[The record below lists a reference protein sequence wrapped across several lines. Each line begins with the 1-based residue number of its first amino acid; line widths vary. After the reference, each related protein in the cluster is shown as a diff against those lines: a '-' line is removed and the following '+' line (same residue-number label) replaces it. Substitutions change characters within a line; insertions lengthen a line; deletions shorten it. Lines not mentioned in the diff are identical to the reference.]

1 MSTNQILVVDD
12 EVGIRELLF
21 EILRDEGYGVRLAE
35 NAQTA
40 RSARKEMRPDL
51 VLLDIWMPD
60 TDGITL
66 LKEWAGSGLLTMPV
80 VMMSGH
86 GTIDSAVEA
95 TRIGAFDFLEKPI
108 SLPKLLAT
116 VGKALAGGR
125 VLPKTGLSL
134 VNLGRARVIQELRQR
149 LEQVGRLRTPVLLIG
164 EPGCGFEVCA
174 RHLHLPN
181 TPYVAP
187 EETAWLADNPFEPLN
202 EARDGMLFL
211 AGDLGASARPSRRA
225 WPSCSA
231 SWRSSM
237 CGSSARPPGPLP
249 AMVEDGHFDAD
260 LYHLLSGLTIRV
272 PSLADHPEDIPDIAT
287 TMLTQ
292 LIDAN
297 EVPLRTLTVGALNVM
312 RNLDWPGNLPVLQNV
327 VKTLALT
334 ALANELTGEEVN
346 RVAREFNLGPREQAT
361 TEVGVSL
368 DLPLRDAREQFE
380 KQYFLHHIRREE
392 GNMSR
397 VADRVGLERTHLYRK
412 LKQLGI
418 RPSGKSEDASQLA
431 RHHAPQPHRREPG
444 LDVVGHRHDQHAVVV
459 GRAHRLLAVPRDH
472 VALPRDHLQAREAPG
487 EPERRRVGDHGVGH
501 ANQLLRCHVA
511 LDLALGALAVGHAQP
526 GAGTATTSATPRARS
541 CAPSAGRTRPAARSS
556 GSRGRR
562 SRRSRACA
570 CRWHVPCRS
579 RCARAR
585 PPRRRSGC
593 PSRAG
598 RRSSPAGLGSSIE
611 WMSSRKSAASTNGRS
626 SRARLNS
633 TLSRGPSSIAR
644 VQTRLKSS
652 STKRDANGLAVSKR
666 WNAATLAKASVSLPR
681 VGRTPSR
688 SSRSTTIAPQ
698 ISLPWVSACTMTCGP
713 GLPLSKVWT
722 QSTPVLDWRCGSMS
736 GAFSSTAWGSW
747 LGQCLWA
754 WSWS

>member
-125 VLPKTGLSL
+125 VLPKTGLAL

-149 LEQVGRLRTPVLLIG
+149 LEQVSRLHTPVLLIG

-187 EETAWLADNPFEPLN
+187 EDTAWLADNPFEPLN

-211 AGDLGASARPSRRA
+211 SEISELGKAEQKGLAQLLGKLDKFNVRLICA
-225 WPSCSA
+225 A
-231 SWRSSM
+231 T
-237 CGSSARPPGPLP
+237 GPLP
-249 AMVEDGHFDAD
+249 ALVDDGHFDAN
-260 LYHLLSGLTIRV
+260 LYNLLSGLTIRV

-297 EVPLRTLTVGALNVM
+297 EVPLRSLTVGALNVM
-312 RNLDWPGNLPVLQNV
+312 RNLDWPGNLRVLQNV

-334 ALANELTGEEVN
+334 ALGGEIGGEDVN
-346 RVAREFNLGPREQAT
+346 RVAR
-361 TEVGVSL
+361 
-368 DLPLRDAREQFE
+368 
-380 KQYFLHHIRREE
+380 
-392 GNMSR
+392 
-397 VADRVGLERTHLYRK
+397 
-412 LKQLGI
+412 
-418 RPSGKSEDASQLA
+418 
-431 RHHAPQPHRREPG
+431 
-444 LDVVGHRHDQHAVVV
+444 
-459 GRAHRLLAVPRDH
+459 
-472 VALPRDHLQAREAPG
+472 
-487 EPERRRVGDHGVGH
+487 
-501 ANQLLRCHVA
+501 
-511 LDLALGALAVGHAQP
+511 
-526 GAGTATTSATPRARS
+526 
-541 CAPSAGRTRPAARSS
+541 
-556 GSRGRR
+556 
-562 SRRSRACA
+562 
-570 CRWHVPCRS
+570 
-579 RCARAR
+579 
-585 PPRRRSGC
+585 
-593 PSRAG
+593 
-598 RRSSPAGLGSSIE
+598 
-611 WMSSRKSAASTNGRS
+611 
-626 SRARLNS
+626 
-633 TLSRGPSSIAR
+633 
-644 VQTRLKSS
+644 
-652 STKRDANGLAVSKR
+652 
-666 WNAATLAKASVSLPR
+666 
-681 VGRTPSR
+681 
-688 SSRSTTIAPQ
+688 
-698 ISLPWVSACTMTCGP
+698 
-713 GLPLSKVWT
+713 
-722 QSTPVLDWRCGSMS
+722 
-736 GAFSSTAWGSW
+736 
-747 LGQCLWA
+747 
-754 WSWS
+754 

>member
-134 VNLGRARVIQELRQR
+134 VNLGRARVVQELRQR
-149 LEQVGRLRTPVLLIG
+149 LEQVSRLHTPVLLIG

-211 AGDLGASARPSRRA
+211 PEISELSKAEQKGLAQLLGKLDKFNVRLICAAT
-225 WPSCSA
+225 
-231 SWRSSM
+231 
-237 CGSSARPPGPLP
+237 GPLP
-249 AMVEDGHFDAD
+249 ALVDDGHFDAN
-260 LYHLLSGLTIRV
+260 LYNLLSGLTIRV

-346 RVAREFNLGPREQAT
+346 RVAREFNLGPREQPT

-418 RPSGKSEDASQLA
+418 RPSGKGED
-431 RHHAPQPHRREPG
+431 
-444 LDVVGHRHDQHAVVV
+444 V
-459 GRAHRLLAVPRDH
+459 
-472 VALPRDHLQAREAPG
+472 
-487 EPERRRVGDHGVGH
+487 
-501 ANQLLRCHVA
+501 
-511 LDLALGALAVGHAQP
+511 
-526 GAGTATTSATPRARS
+526 
-541 CAPSAGRTRPAARSS
+541 S
-556 GSRGRR
+556 G
-562 SRRSRACA
+562 
-570 CRWHVPCRS
+570 
-579 RCARAR
+579 
-585 PPRRRSGC
+585 
-593 PSRAG
+593 
-598 RRSSPAGLGSSIE
+598 
-611 WMSSRKSAASTNGRS
+611 
-626 SRARLNS
+626 
-633 TLSRGPSSIAR
+633 
-644 VQTRLKSS
+644 
-652 STKRDANGLAVSKR
+652 
-666 WNAATLAKASVSLPR
+666 
-681 VGRTPSR
+681 
-688 SSRSTTIAPQ
+688 
-698 ISLPWVSACTMTCGP
+698 
-713 GLPLSKVWT
+713 
-722 QSTPVLDWRCGSMS
+722 
-736 GAFSSTAWGSW
+736 
-747 LGQCLWA
+747 
-754 WSWS
+754 

>member
-149 LEQVGRLRTPVLLIG
+149 LEQVSRLHTPVLLIG

-174 RHLHLPN
+174 RHLHLSN

-211 AGDLGASARPSRRA
+211 AEISELGKAEQKGLAQLLGKLDKFNVRLICA
-225 WPSCSA
+225 A
-231 SWRSSM
+231 T
-237 CGSSARPPGPLP
+237 GPLP
-249 AMVEDGHFDAD
+249 ALVDDGHFDAN
-260 LYHLLSGLTIRV
+260 LYNLLSGLTIRV

-346 RVAREFNLGPREQAT
+346 RVAREFNLGPREQPT

-418 RPSGKSEDASQLA
+418 RPSGKSEDAS
-431 RHHAPQPHRREPG
+431 
-444 LDVVGHRHDQHAVVV
+444 
-459 GRAHRLLAVPRDH
+459 
-472 VALPRDHLQAREAPG
+472 
-487 EPERRRVGDHGVGH
+487 
-501 ANQLLRCHVA
+501 
-511 LDLALGALAVGHAQP
+511 
-526 GAGTATTSATPRARS
+526 S
-541 CAPSAGRTRPAARSS
+541 
-556 GSRGRR
+556 
-562 SRRSRACA
+562 
-570 CRWHVPCRS
+570 
-579 RCARAR
+579 
-585 PPRRRSGC
+585 
-593 PSRAG
+593 
-598 RRSSPAGLGSSIE
+598 
-611 WMSSRKSAASTNGRS
+611 
-626 SRARLNS
+626 
-633 TLSRGPSSIAR
+633 
-644 VQTRLKSS
+644 
-652 STKRDANGLAVSKR
+652 
-666 WNAATLAKASVSLPR
+666 
-681 VGRTPSR
+681 
-688 SSRSTTIAPQ
+688 
-698 ISLPWVSACTMTCGP
+698 
-713 GLPLSKVWT
+713 
-722 QSTPVLDWRCGSMS
+722 
-736 GAFSSTAWGSW
+736 
-747 LGQCLWA
+747 
-754 WSWS
+754 

>member
-1 MSTNQILVVDD
+1 MSANQILVVDD

-86 GTIDSAVEA
+86 GTIDFAVEA

-125 VLPKTGLSL
+125 ALPKTGLAL

-149 LEQVGRLRTPVLLIG
+149 LEQVGRLRTPVLLTG
-164 EPGCGFEVCA
+164 DPGCGFELCA
-174 RHLHLPN
+174 RQLHIPN
-181 TPYVAP
+181 TPWIAP
-187 EETAWLADNPFEPLN
+187 DDTEWLATNPFEPLN
-202 EARDGMLFL
+202 EAREGTLFL
-211 AGDLGASARPSRRA
+211 PEIALTSRPEQKGLAQLLGKIEKFNVRLICAAT
-225 WPSCSA
+225 
-231 SWRSSM
+231 
-237 CGSSARPPGPLP
+237 GPLP
-249 AMVEDGHFDAD
+249 AMVEDGRFDAN
-260 LYHLLSGLTIRV
+260 LYHQLSGLTIRV
-272 PSLADHPEDIPDIAT
+272 PALSDHAEDIPDIAA

-292 LIDAN
+292 LVDAN

-334 ALANELTGEEVN
+334 ALANDITGDDVN

-418 RPSGKSEDASQLA
+418 RPSGKSED
-431 RHHAPQPHRREPG
+431 
-444 LDVVGHRHDQHAVVV
+444 
-459 GRAHRLLAVPRDH
+459 
-472 VALPRDHLQAREAPG
+472 VAG
-487 EPERRRVGDHGVGH
+487 
-501 ANQLLRCHVA
+501 
-511 LDLALGALAVGHAQP
+511 
-526 GAGTATTSATPRARS
+526 
-541 CAPSAGRTRPAARSS
+541 
-556 GSRGRR
+556 
-562 SRRSRACA
+562 
-570 CRWHVPCRS
+570 
-579 RCARAR
+579 
-585 PPRRRSGC
+585 
-593 PSRAG
+593 
-598 RRSSPAGLGSSIE
+598 
-611 WMSSRKSAASTNGRS
+611 
-626 SRARLNS
+626 
-633 TLSRGPSSIAR
+633 
-644 VQTRLKSS
+644 
-652 STKRDANGLAVSKR
+652 
-666 WNAATLAKASVSLPR
+666 
-681 VGRTPSR
+681 
-688 SSRSTTIAPQ
+688 
-698 ISLPWVSACTMTCGP
+698 
-713 GLPLSKVWT
+713 
-722 QSTPVLDWRCGSMS
+722 
-736 GAFSSTAWGSW
+736 
-747 LGQCLWA
+747 
-754 WSWS
+754 

>member
-125 VLPKTGLSL
+125 VLPKTGLAL

-149 LEQVGRLRTPVLLIG
+149 LEQVSRLHTPVLLIG

-181 TPYVAP
+181 TPYIAP

-211 AGDLGASARPSRRA
+211 AEISELNKAEQKGLAQLMGKLDKFNVRLICAAT
-225 WPSCSA
+225 
-231 SWRSSM
+231 
-237 CGSSARPPGPLP
+237 GPLP
-249 AMVEDGHFDAD
+249 ALVDDGHFDAN
-260 LYHLLSGLTIRV
+260 LYNLLSGLTIRV

-346 RVAREFNLGPREQAT
+346 RVAREFNLGPREQPT

-418 RPSGKSEDASQLA
+418 RPSGKGED
-431 RHHAPQPHRREPG
+431 
-444 LDVVGHRHDQHAVVV
+444 V
-459 GRAHRLLAVPRDH
+459 
-472 VALPRDHLQAREAPG
+472 
-487 EPERRRVGDHGVGH
+487 
-501 ANQLLRCHVA
+501 
-511 LDLALGALAVGHAQP
+511 
-526 GAGTATTSATPRARS
+526 TS
-541 CAPSAGRTRPAARSS
+541 
-556 GSRGRR
+556 
-562 SRRSRACA
+562 
-570 CRWHVPCRS
+570 
-579 RCARAR
+579 
-585 PPRRRSGC
+585 
-593 PSRAG
+593 
-598 RRSSPAGLGSSIE
+598 
-611 WMSSRKSAASTNGRS
+611 
-626 SRARLNS
+626 
-633 TLSRGPSSIAR
+633 
-644 VQTRLKSS
+644 
-652 STKRDANGLAVSKR
+652 
-666 WNAATLAKASVSLPR
+666 
-681 VGRTPSR
+681 
-688 SSRSTTIAPQ
+688 
-698 ISLPWVSACTMTCGP
+698 
-713 GLPLSKVWT
+713 
-722 QSTPVLDWRCGSMS
+722 
-736 GAFSSTAWGSW
+736 
-747 LGQCLWA
+747 
-754 WSWS
+754 

>member
-1 MSTNQILVVDD
+1 MSANQILVVDD

-125 VLPKTGLSL
+125 VLPKTGLAL

-149 LEQVGRLRTPVLLIG
+149 LEQVGRLRTPVLFTG
-164 EPGCGFEVCA
+164 EAGCGFELCA
-174 RHLHLPN
+174 RHLHIPN
-181 TPYVAP
+181 TPWVSP
-187 EETAWLADNPFEPLN
+187 EEADWLATNPFEPLT
-202 EARDGMLFL
+202 EAREGTLFL
-211 AGDLGASARPSRRA
+211 PEIALLSKAEQKGLAQLLGKLEKFNVRLICAAT
-225 WPSCSA
+225 
-231 SWRSSM
+231 
-237 CGSSARPPGPLP
+237 GPLP
-249 AMVEDGHFDAD
+249 AMAEDGRFDAT
-260 LYHLLSGLTIRV
+260 LYHQLSGLTIRV
-272 PSLADHPEDIPDIAT
+272 PSLTDHAEDIPDIAM

-292 LIDAN
+292 LVDAN
-297 EVPLRTLTVGALNVM
+297 EVPLRTLTVGSLNVM

-334 ALANELTGEEVN
+334 TLTNDITGDDVN

-380 KQYFLHHIRREE
+380 KQYFLHHIRRED

-418 RPSGKSEDASQLA
+418 RPSGKSED
-431 RHHAPQPHRREPG
+431 
-444 LDVVGHRHDQHAVVV
+444 
-459 GRAHRLLAVPRDH
+459 
-472 VALPRDHLQAREAPG
+472 VAG
-487 EPERRRVGDHGVGH
+487 
-501 ANQLLRCHVA
+501 
-511 LDLALGALAVGHAQP
+511 
-526 GAGTATTSATPRARS
+526 
-541 CAPSAGRTRPAARSS
+541 
-556 GSRGRR
+556 
-562 SRRSRACA
+562 
-570 CRWHVPCRS
+570 
-579 RCARAR
+579 
-585 PPRRRSGC
+585 
-593 PSRAG
+593 
-598 RRSSPAGLGSSIE
+598 
-611 WMSSRKSAASTNGRS
+611 
-626 SRARLNS
+626 
-633 TLSRGPSSIAR
+633 
-644 VQTRLKSS
+644 
-652 STKRDANGLAVSKR
+652 
-666 WNAATLAKASVSLPR
+666 
-681 VGRTPSR
+681 
-688 SSRSTTIAPQ
+688 
-698 ISLPWVSACTMTCGP
+698 
-713 GLPLSKVWT
+713 
-722 QSTPVLDWRCGSMS
+722 
-736 GAFSSTAWGSW
+736 
-747 LGQCLWA
+747 
-754 WSWS
+754 

>member
-1 MSTNQILVVDD
+1 MSANQILVVDD

-149 LEQVGRLRTPVLLIG
+149 LEQVSRLRTPVLLVG
-164 EPGCGFEVCA
+164 EPGCGFELCA

-181 TPYVAP
+181 TPWVAP
-187 EETAWLADNPFEPLN
+187 EETSWLASNPFEPLN
-202 EARDGMLFL
+202 EAREGTLFL
-211 AGDLGASARPSRRA
+211 PEISALDKAEQKGLAQMLGKLEKFNVRLICAATGAVPS
-225 WPSCSA
+225 
-231 SWRSSM
+231 
-237 CGSSARPPGPLP
+237 L
-249 AMVEDGHFDAD
+249 VEDGAFDAN
-260 LYHLLSGLTIRV
+260 LYHQLSGLTIRL
-272 PSLADHPEDIPDIAT
+272 PSIADHAEDIPDLAT
-287 TMLTQ
+287 TLLTQ
-292 LIDAN
+292 LVDAN

-334 ALANELTGEEVN
+334 SLAAEITGDDVN
-346 RVAREFNLGPREQAT
+346 RVAREFNLTPREQAT
-361 TEVGVSL
+361 TEIGVSL

-418 RPSGKSEDASQLA
+418 RPSGKGEDVAS
-431 RHHAPQPHRREPG
+431 
-444 LDVVGHRHDQHAVVV
+444 
-459 GRAHRLLAVPRDH
+459 
-472 VALPRDHLQAREAPG
+472 
-487 EPERRRVGDHGVGH
+487 
-501 ANQLLRCHVA
+501 
-511 LDLALGALAVGHAQP
+511 
-526 GAGTATTSATPRARS
+526 
-541 CAPSAGRTRPAARSS
+541 
-556 GSRGRR
+556 
-562 SRRSRACA
+562 
-570 CRWHVPCRS
+570 
-579 RCARAR
+579 
-585 PPRRRSGC
+585 
-593 PSRAG
+593 
-598 RRSSPAGLGSSIE
+598 
-611 WMSSRKSAASTNGRS
+611 
-626 SRARLNS
+626 
-633 TLSRGPSSIAR
+633 
-644 VQTRLKSS
+644 
-652 STKRDANGLAVSKR
+652 
-666 WNAATLAKASVSLPR
+666 
-681 VGRTPSR
+681 
-688 SSRSTTIAPQ
+688 
-698 ISLPWVSACTMTCGP
+698 
-713 GLPLSKVWT
+713 
-722 QSTPVLDWRCGSMS
+722 
-736 GAFSSTAWGSW
+736 
-747 LGQCLWA
+747 
-754 WSWS
+754 

>member
-1 MSTNQILVVDD
+1 MSANQILVVDD

-125 VLPKTGLSL
+125 VLPKTGLTIM
-134 VNLGRARVIQELRQR
+134 NLGRARVVQELRQR
-149 LEQVGRLRTPVLLIG
+149 LEQVGRLRTPVLLLG
-164 EPGCGFEVCA
+164 EPGCGFELCA

-181 TPYVAP
+181 TPWVVI
-187 EETAWLADNPFEPLN
+187 EETDWLASNPFEPLN
-202 EARDGMLFL
+202 EAREGTLFL
-211 AGDLGASARPSRRA
+211 PEIALLSKAEQKGLAQLIGKLEKFNVRLVCAAT
-225 WPSCSA
+225 
-231 SWRSSM
+231 
-237 CGSSARPPGPLP
+237 GPLP
-249 AMVEDGHFDAD
+249 AMVEDGRLDAN
-260 LYHLLSGLTIRV
+260 LYNQLSGLTIRV
-272 PSLADHPEDIPDIAT
+272 PAISDHAEDIPDIAT

-292 LIDAN
+292 LVDAN
-297 EVPLRTLTVGALNVM
+297 EVPLRTLTVGAQNVM

-334 ALANELTGEEVN
+334 SLANDITGDDVN

-380 KQYFLHHIRREE
+380 KQYFLHHIRRED

-418 RPSGKSEDASQLA
+418 RPSGKSEDVAS
-431 RHHAPQPHRREPG
+431 
-444 LDVVGHRHDQHAVVV
+444 
-459 GRAHRLLAVPRDH
+459 
-472 VALPRDHLQAREAPG
+472 
-487 EPERRRVGDHGVGH
+487 
-501 ANQLLRCHVA
+501 
-511 LDLALGALAVGHAQP
+511 
-526 GAGTATTSATPRARS
+526 
-541 CAPSAGRTRPAARSS
+541 
-556 GSRGRR
+556 
-562 SRRSRACA
+562 
-570 CRWHVPCRS
+570 
-579 RCARAR
+579 
-585 PPRRRSGC
+585 
-593 PSRAG
+593 
-598 RRSSPAGLGSSIE
+598 
-611 WMSSRKSAASTNGRS
+611 
-626 SRARLNS
+626 
-633 TLSRGPSSIAR
+633 
-644 VQTRLKSS
+644 
-652 STKRDANGLAVSKR
+652 
-666 WNAATLAKASVSLPR
+666 
-681 VGRTPSR
+681 
-688 SSRSTTIAPQ
+688 
-698 ISLPWVSACTMTCGP
+698 
-713 GLPLSKVWT
+713 
-722 QSTPVLDWRCGSMS
+722 
-736 GAFSSTAWGSW
+736 
-747 LGQCLWA
+747 
-754 WSWS
+754 

>member
-1 MSTNQILVVDD
+1 MSANQILVVDD

-125 VLPKTGLSL
+125 ALPKTGLAL

-149 LEQVGRLRTPVLLIG
+149 LEQVGRLRTPVLLTG
-164 EPGCGFEVCA
+164 DPGCGFELCQ
-174 RHLHLPN
+174 LHIPN
-181 TPYVAP
+181 TPWVAL
-187 EETAWLADNPFEPLN
+187 EETEWLATNAFEPLN
-202 EARDGMLFL
+202 EAREGALFL
-211 AGDLGASARPSRRA
+211 PEIALLSKPEQKGLVQLLGKIEKFNVRLICAAT
-225 WPSCSA
+225 
-231 SWRSSM
+231 
-237 CGSSARPPGPLP
+237 GPLP
-249 AMVEDGHFDAD
+249 GMVEDGRFDAN
-260 LYHLLSGLTIRV
+260 LYHQLSGLTIRV
-272 PSLADHPEDIPDIAT
+272 PSLADHAEDIPDIAA

-292 LIDAN
+292 LVDAN

-334 ALANELTGEEVN
+334 ALANDITGEDVN

-418 RPSGKSEDASQLA
+418 RPSGKSED
-431 RHHAPQPHRREPG
+431 
-444 LDVVGHRHDQHAVVV
+444 
-459 GRAHRLLAVPRDH
+459 
-472 VALPRDHLQAREAPG
+472 VAG
-487 EPERRRVGDHGVGH
+487 
-501 ANQLLRCHVA
+501 
-511 LDLALGALAVGHAQP
+511 
-526 GAGTATTSATPRARS
+526 
-541 CAPSAGRTRPAARSS
+541 
-556 GSRGRR
+556 
-562 SRRSRACA
+562 
-570 CRWHVPCRS
+570 
-579 RCARAR
+579 
-585 PPRRRSGC
+585 
-593 PSRAG
+593 
-598 RRSSPAGLGSSIE
+598 
-611 WMSSRKSAASTNGRS
+611 
-626 SRARLNS
+626 
-633 TLSRGPSSIAR
+633 
-644 VQTRLKSS
+644 
-652 STKRDANGLAVSKR
+652 
-666 WNAATLAKASVSLPR
+666 
-681 VGRTPSR
+681 
-688 SSRSTTIAPQ
+688 
-698 ISLPWVSACTMTCGP
+698 
-713 GLPLSKVWT
+713 
-722 QSTPVLDWRCGSMS
+722 
-736 GAFSSTAWGSW
+736 
-747 LGQCLWA
+747 
-754 WSWS
+754 

>member
-1 MSTNQILVVDD
+1 MSANQILVVDD

-86 GTIDSAVEA
+86 GTIDTAVEA

-125 VLPKTGLSL
+125 VLPKTGLAL

-149 LEQVGRLRTPVLLIG
+149 LEQVGRLRTPVLFTG
-164 EPGCGFEVCA
+164 EAGCGFELCA
-174 RHLHLPN
+174 RHLHIPN
-181 TPYVAP
+181 TPWVAH
-187 EETAWLADNPFEPLN
+187 EETDWLATNPFEPLN
-202 EARDGMLFL
+202 EAREGTLFL
-211 AGDLGASARPSRRA
+211 PEIALLAKAEQKGLVQLIAKLEKFNVRLICAA
-225 WPSCSA
+225 T
-231 SWRSSM
+231 
-237 CGSSARPPGPLP
+237 GPLP
-249 AMVEDGHFDAD
+249 AMAEDGRFDAG
-260 LYHLLSGLTIRV
+260 LYHQLSGLTIRV
-272 PSLADHPEDIPDIAT
+272 PALTDHAEDIPDIAM

-292 LIDAN
+292 LVDAN

-334 ALANELTGEEVN
+334 TLTNDITGDDVN

-380 KQYFLHHIRREE
+380 KQYFLHHIRRED

-418 RPSGKSEDASQLA
+418 RPSGKSED
-431 RHHAPQPHRREPG
+431 
-444 LDVVGHRHDQHAVVV
+444 
-459 GRAHRLLAVPRDH
+459 
-472 VALPRDHLQAREAPG
+472 VAG
-487 EPERRRVGDHGVGH
+487 
-501 ANQLLRCHVA
+501 
-511 LDLALGALAVGHAQP
+511 
-526 GAGTATTSATPRARS
+526 
-541 CAPSAGRTRPAARSS
+541 
-556 GSRGRR
+556 
-562 SRRSRACA
+562 
-570 CRWHVPCRS
+570 
-579 RCARAR
+579 
-585 PPRRRSGC
+585 
-593 PSRAG
+593 
-598 RRSSPAGLGSSIE
+598 
-611 WMSSRKSAASTNGRS
+611 
-626 SRARLNS
+626 
-633 TLSRGPSSIAR
+633 
-644 VQTRLKSS
+644 
-652 STKRDANGLAVSKR
+652 
-666 WNAATLAKASVSLPR
+666 
-681 VGRTPSR
+681 
-688 SSRSTTIAPQ
+688 
-698 ISLPWVSACTMTCGP
+698 
-713 GLPLSKVWT
+713 
-722 QSTPVLDWRCGSMS
+722 
-736 GAFSSTAWGSW
+736 
-747 LGQCLWA
+747 
-754 WSWS
+754 

>member
-1 MSTNQILVVDD
+1 MSANQILVVDD

-125 VLPKTGLSL
+125 VLPKTGLAL
-134 VNLGRARVIQELRQR
+134 VNLGRARVVQELRQR
-149 LEQVGRLRTPVLLIG
+149 LEQVARLRTPVLFLG
-164 EPGCGFEVCA
+164 DAGCGFELCA
-174 RHLHLPN
+174 RHLHIPN
-181 TPYVAP
+181 TPWVAP
-187 EETAWLADNPFEPLN
+187 EDTEWLASNPFEPLN
-202 EARDGMLFL
+202 EAREGTLFVPEISNLTKPEQKGL
-211 AGDLGASARPSRRA
+211 AQVLGKLDKLNVRLICAAT
-225 WPSCSA
+225 
-231 SWRSSM
+231 
-237 CGSSARPPGPLP
+237 GPLA
-249 AMVEDGHFDAD
+249 AMAEDGRFDAN
-260 LYHLLSGLTIRV
+260 LYNQLSGLTIRL
-272 PSLADHPEDIPDIAT
+272 PALADHAEDIPDIAL

-292 LIDAN
+292 LVDAN

-334 ALANELTGEEVN
+334 SLGNDITGEDVN
-346 RVAREFNLGPREQAT
+346 RVAREFNLGPREQTT

-418 RPSGKSEDASQLA
+418 RPSGKSED
-431 RHHAPQPHRREPG
+431 
-444 LDVVGHRHDQHAVVV
+444 
-459 GRAHRLLAVPRDH
+459 
-472 VALPRDHLQAREAPG
+472 VAG
-487 EPERRRVGDHGVGH
+487 
-501 ANQLLRCHVA
+501 
-511 LDLALGALAVGHAQP
+511 
-526 GAGTATTSATPRARS
+526 
-541 CAPSAGRTRPAARSS
+541 
-556 GSRGRR
+556 
-562 SRRSRACA
+562 
-570 CRWHVPCRS
+570 
-579 RCARAR
+579 
-585 PPRRRSGC
+585 
-593 PSRAG
+593 
-598 RRSSPAGLGSSIE
+598 
-611 WMSSRKSAASTNGRS
+611 
-626 SRARLNS
+626 
-633 TLSRGPSSIAR
+633 
-644 VQTRLKSS
+644 
-652 STKRDANGLAVSKR
+652 
-666 WNAATLAKASVSLPR
+666 
-681 VGRTPSR
+681 
-688 SSRSTTIAPQ
+688 
-698 ISLPWVSACTMTCGP
+698 
-713 GLPLSKVWT
+713 
-722 QSTPVLDWRCGSMS
+722 
-736 GAFSSTAWGSW
+736 
-747 LGQCLWA
+747 
-754 WSWS
+754 